1 MERIR
6 EQWSTL
12 REEKNRRYERKIRAP
27 KIKGKEKIDKS
38 MNKMSMKKK
47 KIAKIIK

>member
-27 KIKGKEKIDKS
+27 KIKEKQIKS
-38 MNKMSMKKK
+38 INKMAMKKK
-47 KIAKIIK
+47 KKQLR